1 MKVNLKILGDGRMS
15 VSLCENDN
23 SFIATRELSCSE
35 VVDLMARWAL
45 RFIPS
50 TGGRQIV
57 LSGNIEDVLV
67 TLKKAIKED
76 NIKKEL

>member
-1 MKVNLKILGDGRMS
+1 MKVDLKILRDGRMS

-23 SFIATRELSCSE
+23 SPIATRELSCSE

-57 LSGNIEDVLV
+57 LSGNREDVLV
-67 TLKKAIKED
+67 TLKEKILKED
-76 NIKKEL
+76 N

>member
-1 MKVNLKILGDGRMS
+1 MKVDLKILGDGRMS

-23 SFIATRELSCSE
+23 SPIATRELSCSE

-57 LSGNIEDVLV
+57 LSGNREDVLV
-67 TLKKAIKED
+67 TLKEKILKED
-76 NIKKEL
+76 N